1 MYMRIKCENVV
12 ICGNYKCKWNC
23 EGRCDHDV
31 IVLDHNGWCTLEDSE
46 EFVKPDDCTV
56 NESF

>member
-23 EGRCDHDV
+23 EDV
-31 IVLDHNGWCTLEDSE
+31 AIMM
-46 EFVKPDDCTV
+46 
-56 NESF
+56 